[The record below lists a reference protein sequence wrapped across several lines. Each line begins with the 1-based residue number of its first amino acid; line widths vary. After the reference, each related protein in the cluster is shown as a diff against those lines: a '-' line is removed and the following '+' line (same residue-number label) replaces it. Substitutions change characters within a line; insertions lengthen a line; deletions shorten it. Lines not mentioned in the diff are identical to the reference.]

1 MNWKGKR
8 VLITGAGGFIG
19 SHLAE
24 ELYLRG
30 ADVRAMVHYNCM
42 NSWGNLELLP
52 PKAKSEI
59 KVIAGDV
66 RDLSFMKRAVKD
78 CDFVFHLAALIA
90 IPYSYLA
97 PLEYIKTNVEGTGNV
112 MKACLDEGVGK
123 IVHTST
129 SEVYGTAKYTPIDE
143 KHPLQAQSP
152 YSASKIGGDAVA
164 MSFYN
169 SFNLP
174 VATLRPFNTYGG
186 RQSARAVIPTIISQ
200 MLTTKTVKLGS
211 LKPVRDF
218 TYISDTVEAFIKV
231 AESKKTIGEVVNSGT
246 GKSHSIGDIVEFIG
260 DKLLD
265 HTINY
270 GGNSKFGKTIV
281 LDEARVRP
289 EKSEVMELRC
299 DNRKIRRLAGWKP
312 KVKIEYGLG
321 RTLRYIKEHLDRYKP
336 NLYNV

>member
-1 MNWKGKR
+1 MKWKGKR

-19 SHLAE
+19 SHLTE
-24 ELYLRG
+24 ELYMRG

-42 NSWGNLELLP
+42 NSWSNLELLP
-52 PKAKSEI
+52 PKAKEGI

-66 RDLSFMKRAVKD
+66 RDLSFMKHAVKD
-78 CDFVFHLAALIA
+78 CDFVFSLAALIA

-123 IVHTST
+123 IIHTST

-143 KHPLQAQSP
+143 KHPLQPQSP
-152 YSASKIGGDAVA
+152 YSASKIGGDAIA

-186 RQSARAVIPTIISQ
+186 RQSARAVIPTIITQ

-231 AESKKTIGEVVNSGT
+231 AESKDTIGEVVNSGT
-246 GKSHSIGDIVEFIG
+246 GKAHSIGAIVEFIG

-270 GGNSKFGKTIV
+270 GGKHKFGKTIV
-281 LDEARVRP
+281 LDEARLRP

-299 DNRKIRRLAGWKP
+299 DNRKIKRLTGWSP
-312 KVKIEYGLG
+312 NVKIEYGLG
-321 RTLRYIKEHLDRYKP
+321 RTVRYIEENLERYKP
-336 NLYNV
+336 NVYNV